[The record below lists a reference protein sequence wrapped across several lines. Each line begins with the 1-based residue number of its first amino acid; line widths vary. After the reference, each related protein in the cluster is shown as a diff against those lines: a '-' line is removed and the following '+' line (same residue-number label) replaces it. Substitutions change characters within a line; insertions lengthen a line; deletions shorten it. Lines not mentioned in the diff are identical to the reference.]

1 MHEEHDRGGAEPLE
15 IDRAAFAGL
24 LTAENR
30 TLKRALTNPAT
41 FSGIGNAYS
50 DEILLHAGLSPVQRT
65 RQLSE
70 AQIDRLYDAT
80 RSTLTLWLDRLRAEA
95 GLGWPAKVTAFR
107 ADMIV
112 HGKYRE
118 PCAVCGTEVQRI
130 AYAENEVNYC
140 PSCQTG
146 GKVLAD
152 RSLSRL
158 LKEDWPRTVEELEG
172 FRT

>member
-1 MHEEHDRGGAEPLE
+1 MP
-15 IDRAAFAGL
+15 
-24 LTAENR
+24 
-30 TLKRALTNPAT
+30 
-41 FSGIGNAYS
+41 
-50 DEILLHAGLSPVQRT
+50 
-65 RQLSE
+65 
-70 AQIDRLYDAT
+70 
-80 RSTLTLWLDRLRAEA
+80 
-95 GLGWPAKVTAFR
+95 WPAKVTSFR
-107 ADMIV
+107 PDMIV

-130 AYAENEVNYC
+130 AYAENAVNYC

-146 GKVLAD
+146 GKVIAD

>member
-1 MHEEHDRGGAEPLE
+1 
-15 IDRAAFAGL
+15 
-24 LTAENR
+24 
-30 TLKRALTNPAT
+30 
-41 FSGIGNAYS
+41 
-50 DEILLHAGLSPVQRT
+50 
-65 RQLSE
+65 
-70 AQIDRLYDAT
+70 
-80 RSTLTLWLDRLRAEA
+80 
-95 GLGWPAKVTAFR
+95 
-107 ADMIV
+107 MIV

-130 AYAENEVNYC
+130 AYAENAVNYC

-146 GKVLAD
+146 GKVIAD